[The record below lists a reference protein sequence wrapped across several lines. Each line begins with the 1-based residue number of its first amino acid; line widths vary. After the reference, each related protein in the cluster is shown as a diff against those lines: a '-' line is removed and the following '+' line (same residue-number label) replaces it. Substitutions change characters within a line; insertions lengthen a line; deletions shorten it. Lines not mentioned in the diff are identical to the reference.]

1 MTLWILFIWVSF
13 GLTLAIALP
22 QIVRGRQLDLVP
34 LVWGGVAMVVSA
46 TLLGMLTPVSQ
57 ALLAIAAQGPD
68 PLTTALTRNLEL
80 HQVARAAGWGGWA
93 SVLAIACAAIAT
105 RRALGRT

>member
-22 QIVRGRQLDLVP
+22 QIVRGPQLDLLP

-57 ALLAIAAQGPD
+57 ALMAIAAMGPD
-68 PLTTALTRNLEL
+68 PATAAMTRNLEI

-93 SVLAIACAAIAT
+93 ILVSVATAAVAT
-105 RRALGRT
+105 RRQQSG